1 MNTVYGGMEEYNCSD
16 MSQYGL
22 AEPAAT
28 VRVHYTEEQTVEDSE
43 DTSDSGESSD
53 SSASSDSGDTSSS
66 SSSSSESEEET
77 TVTVEKIWCFWW
89 EIRMK
94 REIIM

>member
-53 SSASSDSGDTSSS
+53 SSASSDSGILLLPPAVLQSLRKRLRLQWK
-66 SSSSSESEEET
+66 
-77 TVTVEKIWCFWW
+77 KIWCFWW